1 MAEPT
6 LPIIDIRNVSKSF
19 KLQGQS
25 IDALKDANLSI
36 RQGEFVTLIGASGC
50 GKSTLLRIIAGFE
63 KPTSGEALM
72 WGKPITEPEPQRGMV
87 FQDYALFPWLS
98 VRDNIAFG
106 PTSRGVPKAEAR
118 ETVERWT
125 GRALVVRRVLEK
137 RQCWSARGDGRARLA
152 LAPVGDVHAVRT
164 TDGVEVLEGR
174 GLEAD
179 AGILWMRT
187 PPAGAVEIEYDA
199 GYGASPAVPS
209 ALRQAV
215 LLLCAAFHAGG
226 DDAPALQAARL
237 LLAPFE
243 RVRL

>member
-1 MAEPT
+1 MDVTVLEPPASEPVSLAEA
-6 LPIIDIRNVSKSF
+6 
-19 KLQGQS
+19 KL
-25 IDALKDANLSI
+25 
-36 RQGEFVTLIGASGC
+36 F
-50 GKSTLLRIIAGFE
+50 LRIDHDAEDEAIA
-63 KPTSGEALM
+63 AL
-72 WGKPITEPEPQRGMV
+72 V
-87 FQDYALFPWLS
+87 AAA
-98 VRDNIAFG
+98 RD
-106 PTSRGVPKAEAR
+106 
-118 ETVERWT
+118 TVERWT

-164 TDGVEVLEGR
+164 ADSVEVLEGR